1 MNWNFAVKY
10 RDYARGAEPFAW
22 FASFGDA
29 SNFVHAL
36 DRSEGAIK
44 SRYEIV
50 DEEGN
55 VIA

>member
-10 RDYARGAEPFAW
+10 RDHARGATPFAW
-22 FASFGDA
+22 FVSFGDA
-29 SNFVHAL
+29 SDFLHTL

-50 DEEGN
+50 DTEGN